1 MLSVVVTGSSSGI
14 GYQTSKTLLASGYR
28 VFGSVRTN
36 EDANR
41 VKMDLGENFIPLVF
55 DVTDEQAVKDSVKKV
70 STLLGDQK
78 LSGLI
83 NNAGIA
89 VFGAVQN
96 LTAEEFKHQFD
107 VNLLGVFHCTQA
119 YMDLLGADKDRHGAP
134 GKIINISSISGEL
147 AMPFMAAYNM
157 SKFGLEGFSEAL
169 RRELMIFGIDV
180 VVVAPGP
187 IQTPIWSKV
196 DKVSMV
202 KRYDNSAYRKV
213 SSKMIRFA
221 EALEKKGV
229 SSEVVANRILSI
241 LTDSKNK
248 TRYRIDVQWFQNTF
262 LSLLP
267 KRTSDKMIAKQM
279 NIIKK

>member
-14 GYQTSKTLLASGYR
+14 GYQTCKTLLTSGYR

-78 LSGLI
+78 LAGLI

-241 LTDSKNK
+241 LTDSKSK
-248 TRYRIDVQWFQNTF
+248 TRYRIDVQWFQNTL

>member
-1 MLSVVVTGSSSGI
+1 MKSVVITGTSTGI
-14 GYQTSKTLLASGYR
+14 GYQTSKTLIASGYR
-28 VFGSVRTN
+28 VFGSVRTD

-41 VKMDLGENFIPLVF
+41 VAMELGKNFIPLVF

-70 STLLGDQK
+70 SALLDNQTLT
-78 LSGLI
+78 GLV

-241 LTDSKNK
+241 LTDSKSK
-248 TRYRIDVQWFQNTF
+248 TRYRIDVQWFQNAL

>member
-1 MLSVVVTGSSSGI
+1 MKSVVITGTSTGI
-14 GYQTSKTLLASGYR
+14 GYQTSKTLIASGYR

-36 EDANR
+36 EDADR
-41 VKMDLGENFIPLVF
+41 VAMELGKNFIPLVF
-55 DVTDEQAVKDSVKKV
+55 DVTDEQAVKESVSKV
-70 STLLGDQK
+70 SALLDNQTLA
-78 LSGLI
+78 GLI

-147 AMPFMAAYNM
+147 AMPFMSAYNM

-187 IQTPIWSKV
+187 IKTPIWTKV
-196 DKVSMV
+196 DKVGML

-213 SSKMIRFA
+213 SSKMVRFA
-221 EALEKKGV
+221 EALEK
-229 SSEVVANRILSI
+229 R
-241 LTDSKNK
+241 
-248 TRYRIDVQWFQNTF
+248 
-262 LSLLP
+262 
-267 KRTSDKMIAKQM
+267 
-279 NIIKK
+279 

>member
-1 MLSVVVTGSSSGI
+1 MKSVVITGTSTGI
-14 GYQTSKTLLASGYR
+14 GYQTSKTLIESGYR

-36 EDANR
+36 EDADR
-41 VKMDLGENFIPLVF
+41 VTMELGKNFIPLVF
-55 DVTDEQAVKDSVKKV
+55 DVTDEQAVKESVNKV
-70 STLLGDQK
+70 SALLDNQTLA
-78 LSGLI
+78 GLI

-96 LTAEEFKHQFD
+96 LTAEEFKHQFN

-147 AMPFMAAYNM
+147 AMPFMSAYNM

-187 IQTPIWSKV
+187 IKTPIWTKV
-196 DKVSMV
+196 DKVGML

-213 SSKMIRFA
+213 STKMVRFA

-229 SSEVVANRILSI
+229 PSEVVAKRILAI
-241 LTDSKNK
+241 LSSSKSK
-248 TRYRIDVQWFQNTF
+248 TRYLIDAQWFQNAL

-279 NIIKK
+279 SIIKK